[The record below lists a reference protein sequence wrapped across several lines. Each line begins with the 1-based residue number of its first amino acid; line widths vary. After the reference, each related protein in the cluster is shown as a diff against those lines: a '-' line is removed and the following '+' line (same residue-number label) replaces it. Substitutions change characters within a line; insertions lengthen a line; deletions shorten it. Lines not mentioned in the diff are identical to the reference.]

1 MKWSAAARRT
11 TLFSVLCL
19 TVFSFT
25 LFTGSAMGQ
34 GILGPGDTA
43 IPIDV
48 DSVFVAEIPPAPNG
62 RYPAAEN
69 PAAALDGVNTTKYLN
84 FGGNGSGFIVTP
96 LVPLPVESFRIT
108 TANDALG
115 RDPAS
120 WALYGRN
127 GALTTVDSGP
137 TPAINATGL
146 AETWTL
152 IAQGAVALPDA
163 RQTLGPIVDVN
174 NVGAVSYQHL
184 KMIFPTTK
192 TANIGIMQIA
202 DIQLYADNGAT
213 TGQEILSATDAVK
226 AVDEILAP
234 AIPAQW
240 GGPGG
245 SSFPANEAAPNAVD
259 AVHTTKYLNFGEEKS
274 GLIITNTSGQVD
286 VNFMKLR
293 TANDAP
299 ERDPTS
305 YELYGTNQAIQSVTN
320 STGNLGEVWTLISSG
335 PLNPPTARFADYP
348 VVAVNSPANYQS
360 YKLIF
365 PTVRNATAANSL
377 QIADVQFSTLASQIP
392 EPTTTALVALGLAC
406 VAALRRRMM

>member
-1 MKWSAAARRT
+1 M
-11 TLFSVLCL
+11 VL
-19 TVFSFT
+19 T
-25 LFTGSAMGQ
+25 
-34 GILGPGDTA
+34 
-43 IPIDV
+43 
-48 DSVFVAEIPPAPNG
+48 
-62 RYPAAEN
+62 
-69 PAAALDGVNTTKYLN
+69 TTKYLN

-108 TANDALG
+108 TANDAMG

-137 TPAINATGL
+137 SPAINATGL
-146 AETWTL
+146 AEAWTL

-174 NVGAVSYQHL
+174 NVGAISYQHL
-184 KMIFPTTK
+184 KMTFPTTK

-202 DIQLYADNGAT
+202 DIQLFADNTAT
-213 TGQEILSATDAVK
+213 AGQEILSATDAIK
-226 AVDEILAP
+226 AVDDVLAP
-234 AIPAQW
+234 AIPAGW
-240 GGPGG
+240 KGCGTPNTDC
-245 SSFPANEAAPNAVD
+245 SSFPANEAPGSAID

-299 ERDPTS
+299 NAIPRPTS
-305 YELYGTNQAIQSVTN
+305 CMARIRRFRAYRIRP
-320 STGNLGEVWTLISSG
+320 GNLGEVWTLISSG
-335 PLNPPTARFADYP
+335 PLSPPTARFSDYP

-365 PTVRNATAANSL
+365 PTVRNAAVANSM
-377 QIADVQFSTLASQIP
+377 QIADVQFATLASQIP
-392 EPTTTALVALGLAC
+392 EPASTALVALGLAGI
-406 VAALRRRMM
+406 AALRRRKK